1 MKNFKTLLISAFVI
15 ILAVI
20 CIVPMTRVMAAPGDY
35 YFVWRDGNNYYY
47 HKINVNLNEEIGKN
61 VQINPTFIPVSEI
74 IDDRDH
80 TTKFDIKKQ
89 GPKENH
95 NWEIC
100 DATGFEALNL
110 NDYANADELFE
121 DHIHGTDINPGNVPY
136 AANTLYHD
144 GDHAFRVIIYNDT
157 ISDYNSLLFST
168 TGDTKYIPS
177 FWDSVFYNNIYD
189 ITGSTKNNPLVIL
202 SYILEENIAITNSE
216 AGTKFTSV
224 KALDVPNK
232 AVTITKVDD
241 TFKIKF
247 NSNAYDHVIFEI
259 KDQRGKSYYV
269 MIARI
274 ALHNNF
280 TEAGV
285 QDPTEMTFA
294 LYYPE
299 NKSYRDYE
307 VLASIEYKN
316 GTTDVKKLDVTDII
330 EKYFDDHLN
339 KEITANRGKIWE
351 GGLNLKRS
359 DYLVKNIK
367 TIDKIKFFV
376 DYSGS
381 TSRVFKGTFNGSNS
395 GLTFDMKTKEFVY
408 GEGAN

>member
-1 MKNFKTLLISAFVI
+1 MKEFKKLLFSTLIIVAIFVFVP
-15 ILAVI
+15 ILKV
-20 CIVPMTRVMAAPGDY
+20 RAATDDF

-47 HKINVNLNEEIGKN
+47 HKINVNLNEGTT
-61 VQINPTFIPVSEI
+61 INPTYIPVSELV
-74 IDDRDH
+74 DDRDH

-144 GDHAFRVIIYNDT
+144 GDHAFRVIIYNNA

-168 TGDTKYIPS
+168 TGDTRYIPS
-177 FWDSVFYNNIYD
+177 FWDPIFYNNIYD
-189 ITGSTKNNPLVIL
+189 ITGTSKSNPLVIL
-202 SYILEENIAITNSE
+202 SYILEENIALTNSE
-216 AGTKFTSV
+216 AGVPFTSV
-224 KALDVPNK
+224 KALNVPDK
-232 AVTITKVDD
+232 AVSITKVDD
-241 TFKIKF
+241 IYRIKF
-247 NSNAYDHVIFEI
+247 NSKAYDHVIFEI
-259 KDQRGKSYYV
+259 KDARGKTYYV

-285 QDPTEMTFA
+285 IDPTEMTFA

-299 NKSYRDYE
+299 NKSYTNYE
-307 VLASIEYKN
+307 VIANIEYKN
-316 GTTDVKKLDVTDII
+316 GTTDVKKLAVTDII
-330 EKYFDDHLN
+330 EKYF
-339 KEITANRGKIWE
+339 EGPVEMTVNRGKIWE
-351 GGLNLKRS
+351 GGVSLKRS
-359 DYLVKNIK
+359 DYLVKDIK
-367 TIDKIKFFV
+367 SIETIKFFV
-376 DYSGS
+376 DYAGS

-395 GLTFDMKTKEFVY
+395 GLTFDMTKREFVY